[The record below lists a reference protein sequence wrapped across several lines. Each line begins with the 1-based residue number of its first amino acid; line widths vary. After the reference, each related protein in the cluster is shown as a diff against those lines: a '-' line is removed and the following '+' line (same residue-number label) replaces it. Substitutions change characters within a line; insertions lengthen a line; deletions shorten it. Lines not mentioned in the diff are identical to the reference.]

1 MSWSDTTKE
10 ASPIGHTKIP
20 PAPGWVRAGVLDQG
34 GLCLRG
40 GLDGGRLGGVADL
53 GDRVDQATDGCLL
66 RVVLD
71 KDASGG
77 ELHFRGLHAVE
88 TVKFVLDFGYTA
100 RAAELIGAQG
110 GLLQLGRGGHDNQVL
125 IVVLSIYLTLL
136 TVRAVPGEFL
146 DLDQTKKNS
155 SELRLSTP
163 PGDIV
168 V

>member
-1 MSWSDTTKE
+1 MVGYDKRGVADRSHE
-10 ASPIGHTKIP
+10 N
-20 PAPGWVRAGVLDQG
+20 PAGTGVGAGGGARSGWAMPAR
-34 GLCLRG
+34 

-53 GDRVDQATDGCLL
+53 GDRVDQVTDGNLL